1 MQPAEMDSPAREMQ
15 EMDEFVLVPHAADL
29 WSYQLDED
37 DDAHESDAR
46 FFAGN
51 DEKTIDVNHFASEPT
66 PNAALQ
72 CATTE
77 PPAPSGSDSE
87 SEDSVADEEEAVD
100 GLSEKASDADED
112 GEVVVA
118 DQEPEC
124 KEWEGD
130 HGHGWQQHAVGVICS
145 VGLAAAATGLALL
158 LGGQQQ
164 TPHKVH
170 FRAAGDRKVTK
181 VSARRD
187 ARLEQG
193 MSVPRFEHAPAM
205 ISFGGS
211 YGGHLF

>member
-1 MQPAEMDSPAREMQ
+1 MDSPAREMQ

-51 DEKTIDVNHFASEPT
+51 DEKTID
-66 PNAALQ
+66 
-72 CATTE
+72 
-77 PPAPSGSDSE
+77 
-87 SEDSVADEEEAVD
+87 
-100 GLSEKASDADED
+100 
-112 GEVVVA
+112 
-118 DQEPEC
+118 EPEC

-145 VGLAAAATGLALL
+145 GGLAAAATGLALL

-170 FRAAGDRKVTK
+170 FRAAGGRKVTK

>member
-1 MQPAEMDSPAREMQ
+1 MGSPAREMQ

-37 DDAHESDAR
+37 DDDHKAR
-46 FFAGN
+46 FLAGN
-51 DEKTIDVNHFASEPT
+51 DDKTIDVNHFASEPT
-66 PNAALQ
+66 PNAAVR
-72 CATTE
+72 CASVE

-87 SEDSVADEEEAVD
+87 SEGSVDDDVESVG
-100 GLSEKASDADED
+100 GLLEKASDADED
-112 GEVVVA
+112 GE
-118 DQEPEC
+118 
-124 KEWEGD
+124 
-130 HGHGWQQHAVGVICS
+130 
-145 VGLAAAATGLALL
+145 
-158 LGGQQQ
+158 
-164 TPHKVH
+164 
-170 FRAAGDRKVTK
+170 VTK

>member
-1 MQPAEMDSPAREMQ
+1 MCSPAREMQ

-37 DDAHESDAR
+37 DDDHKAR
-46 FFAGN
+46 FLAGN

-72 CATTE
+72 CATVE
-77 PPAPSGSDSE
+77 PPAPSGCDSE

-100 GLSEKASDADED
+100 GLLGKASDAD
-112 GEVVVA
+112 
-118 DQEPEC
+118 
-124 KEWEGD
+124 GD
-130 HGHGWQQHAVGVICS
+130 EE
-145 VGLAAAATGLALL
+145 
-158 LGGQQQ
+158 
-164 TPHKVH
+164 
-170 FRAAGDRKVTK
+170 VTK

>member
-1 MQPAEMDSPAREMQ
+1 MDSPVREMQ

-37 DDAHESDAR
+37 DDDHDAR
-46 FFAGN
+46 FLASN

-66 PNAALQ
+66 PHAAVQ
-72 CATTE
+72 CGTKE
-77 PPAPSGSDSE
+77 PPAPSGSE
-87 SEDSVADEEEAVD
+87 SEGSVDVEEEAVD
-100 GLSEKASDADED
+100 GLLEKASDADEG
-112 GEVVVA
+112 GEVVA
-118 DQEPEC
+118 DQKPEC
-124 KEWEGD
+124 KDWEGD
-130 HGHGWQQHAVGVICS
+130 RGHGWQQHAVGVVCS

-158 LGGQQQ
+158 LGGHQQ

-170 FRAAGDRKVTK
+170 FRGVAGDSKVPK

-187 ARLEQG
+187 ERLDQR

-211 YGGHLF
+211 YGGHMF

>member
-1 MQPAEMDSPAREMQ
+1 MQPAEMGSPAREMQ

-37 DDAHESDAR
+37 DDDHKAR
-46 FFAGN
+46 FLAGN
-51 DEKTIDVNHFASEPT
+51 DDKTIDVNHFASEPT
-66 PNAALQ
+66 PNAAVR
-72 CATTE
+72 CASVE

-87 SEDSVADEEEAVD
+87 SEGSVDDDVESVG
-100 GLSEKASDADED
+100 GLLEKASDADED
-112 GEVVVA
+112 GEVVA

-124 KEWEGD
+124 KESEGD
-130 HGHGWQQHAVGVICS
+130 HDHGWQQHAVGVICS

-164 TPHKVH
+164 TPHKVN